1 MFLPQVRQQR
11 AGKPVFDAVVELE
24 EGRADQWTV
33 VRGVER
39 AVDNI
44 LAGREYLTQ
53 VRRRHQDTGM
63 VSFELIT
70 VNHL

>member
-11 AGKPVFDAVVELE
+11 AGRPVFDTVVELE
-24 EGRADQWTV
+24 AGRADQWTV
-33 VRGVER
+33 VPGVER

-53 VRRRHQDTGM
+53 VRRRDQDTGM
-63 VSFELIT
+63 VSLELIT
-70 VNHL
+70 VNDL